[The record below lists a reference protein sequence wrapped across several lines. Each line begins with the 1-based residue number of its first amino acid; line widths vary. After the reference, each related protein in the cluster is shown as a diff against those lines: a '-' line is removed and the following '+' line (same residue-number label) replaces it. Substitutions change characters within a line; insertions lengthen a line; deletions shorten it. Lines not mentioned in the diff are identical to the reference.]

1 MKATSDGIF
10 SAHHIII
17 SAIKRPV
24 KLPGF
29 GTHNA
34 IINISLFS
42 SLVGWCLC
50 EGQLEEGRQPRRRG
64 ERRRGTSA
72 DGSTTLHTAAAAERK
87 GSHFSYYLLM
97 VIRGMHYAQCQPHAL
112 QDTLLP
118 WLQRCG
124 QEMEKT
130 RVLHIIKCLVSKRTA
145 SGSFQDEGEACLC
158 FSSLPGFLKLTAF
171 TEFLRKLLC
180 QVVLIISAWAGKA
193 GDAARNGKETMSCA
207 ACCFGNGQC
216 EKCLL
221 Q

>member
-34 IINISLFS
+34 IINISLFYP
-42 SLVGWCLC
+42 LVGWCLC

-64 ERRRGTSA
+64 ERRRGTNA
-72 DGSTTLHTAAAAERK
+72 GGSTTLRTAAAAERK
-87 GSHFSYYLLM
+87 GSHSSDYLLL

-112 QDTLLP
+112 QDKLLP
-118 WLQRCG
+118 WLQGWG

-130 RVLHIIKCLVSKRTA
+130 RVLHIIKCLVSKHTA
-145 SGSFQDEGEACLC
+145 SSSFQGEGEACLC
-158 FSSLPGFLKLTAF
+158 FSSLQGFL
-171 TEFLRKLLC
+171 
-180 QVVLIISAWAGKA
+180 
-193 GDAARNGKETMSCA
+193 
-207 ACCFGNGQC
+207 
-216 EKCLL
+216 
-221 Q
+221 